1 MKNVQLL
8 TLLALCVAFFGCSD
22 SGKKYLPDSKGA
34 PYEIFVVADKAMWKG
49 ELGDTLRHVMGESI
63 PMLNQPEPMFTL
75 LSVPA
80 INYENTLKMHRNI
93 IVVNIDSKADSSS
106 ITAAYDVSSKPQLE
120 VTITARN
127 QRDAINYIAENRSAL
142 QQIFTMAERDRLVV
156 RSKKLSNKDINK
168 IFMEKFGFE
177 AYIPDSYTV
186 RRDEPNFI
194 WTSNELSMISMGIV
208 VYQYPYEQP
217 DQFSLPNLIE
227 KRNSFVNRYIPGPTD
242 GSYMTT
248 TSLVEPTTRTLKI
261 NGRAWTEIRGFWEVE
276 NNYMGGP
283 FISYS
288 TLDHNTGMI
297 VTIDNYLFSPKH
309 PKRNYYRQ
317 LENFIFTVNFPNP
330 NAK

>member
-1 MKNVQLL
+1 MKKVQLI
-8 TLLALCVAFFGCSD
+8 TLFALCIALFGCSD
-22 SGKKYLPDSKGA
+22 GGKKYLPDSKGA
-34 PYEIFVVADKAMWKG
+34 PYEIFVVTDKALWKG
-49 ELGDTLRHVMGESI
+49 ELGDTLRHVMGETI

-80 INYENTLKMHRNI
+80 INYENTLKRHRNI
-93 IVVNIDSKADSSS
+93 IVININAEADTTT

-120 VTITARN
+120 VTVTAPN
-127 QRDAINYIAENRSAL
+127 KRDAINYISDNRSAL
-142 QQIFTMAERDRLVV
+142 QQIFTMAERDRLVE
-156 RSKKLSNKDINK
+156 RSKRLTNADLDK
-168 IFMEKFGFE
+168 ILLDKFGFQ
-177 AYIPDSYTV
+177 AYIPEGYNV

-217 DQFSLPNLIE
+217 DQFSLDNLI
-227 KRNSFVNRYIPGPTD
+227 KQRNSFVNKYIPGPTD

-248 TSLVEPTTRTLKI
+248 TSIVEPVIRTLKI
-261 NGRAWTEIRGFWEVE
+261 NGRGWTEIRGFWEVE

-283 FISYS
+283 FISYT
-288 TLDHNTGMI
+288 TLDQNTGMI

-317 LENFIFTVNFPNP
+317 LENFIFTVKFPNP
-330 NAK
+330 TTK